1 MFFLLPVAVDYQARR
16 YPVVTFALMG
26 LNAVL
31 FLVSLLFLFAGEH
44 EVDPLVM
51 KLGLIPEEKTWWTW
65 LTSMFVHAGFFHFV
79 GNMIYLFLFG
89 ACIEDIMGRLRF
101 SFFYLA
107 GGLFANLSQVLLSTE
122 LDADLPIV
130 GASGAITACI
140 GAFLIALPRTKINFR
155 YFVWIFIRVFTGEFW
170 LKAWIVIAFW
180 FLMDFVSLVLQL
192 GVFGGGGGVAFGAHV
207 GGTIGGALAMLAMR
221 RSLEKVD
228 REEPPTRASRPA
240 PAAKRPSA
248 ANEPATI
255 YLYVNEQQIGPF
267 ARGRIQEMLELGS
280 ITPETQYW
288 QEGMPEWRPLAEL

>member
-1 MFFLLPVAVDYQARR
+1 MFFILPVAVDYQARR
-16 YPVVTFALMG
+16 YPVVTFTLMG

-31 FLVSLLFLFAGEH
+31 FVVSLVFSFAGGREA
-44 EVDPLVM
+44 DPLIM

-65 LTSMFVHAGFFHFV
+65 LTSMFVHAGFFHLA

-89 ACIEDIMGRLRF
+89 ACTEDIMGRLRF

-107 GGLFANLSQVLLSTE
+107 GGLLANLSQVLLTTD
-122 LDADLPIV
+122 LDADIPIV

-155 YFVWIFIRVFTGEFW
+155 YFVWIFIRVFAGEFW

-180 FLMDFVSLVLQL
+180 FLMDFASLVLQL

-207 GGTIGGALAMLAMR
+207 GGTIAGALTMLVMR

-228 REEPPTRASRPA
+228 REDLPARAARPA

-255 YLYVNEQQIGPF
+255 YLYVNEEQTGPF
-267 ARGRIQEMLELGS
+267 ARGRIREMLELGS

-288 QEGMPEWRPLAEL
+288 QEGMTEWRPLADL